1 VFEKMEN
8 LVTEVT
14 TPGQGTG
21 VVMGYRKT
29 LVVNVCVAVGGG
41 IASAQTAPQHAA
53 PAPSHDVK
61 RQNVPPTAASNGM
74 AEQTATM
81 IQRTGGSLLQ
91 AQLATPMNPVQ
102 IQANQVSFIAV
113 PEPTPKTL
121 KQHDLV
127 TIIVNEQ
134 SEITTKGTSNLT
146 RDSQLD
152 AKVDNFVQLRASNLT
167 LKGLQSSTTPEIK
180 LEGNRSFQGQ
190 GDVERT
196 DSFSA
201 RITAEV
207 VDVKPNGTVILQAR
221 KRIKADEEEQTFI
234 LTGTCRAED
243 ISAADSILSS
253 QLYDLQLQKLHNG
266 DVRNS
271 TKRGFFGK
279 LLDLFNPF

>member
-1 VFEKMEN
+1 
-8 LVTEVT
+8 
-14 TPGQGTG
+14 
-21 VVMGYRKT
+21 MGYRKT
-29 LVVNVCVAVGGG
+29 LLVNMCVALSGGV
-41 IASAQTAPQHAA
+41 ASAQSAPPQQAA
-53 PAPSHDVK
+53 PPSNHDAK
-61 RQNVPPTAASNGM
+61 RQNVPPSAASNGT

-81 IQRTGGSLLQ
+81 IQRTNGSLLQ
-91 AQLATPMNPVQ
+91 AQLATPVNPVQ
-102 IQANQVSFIAV
+102 VQAAQVSFIAV

-180 LEGNRSFQGQ
+180 LEGSRNFQGQ

-196 DSFSA
+196 DSFTA

-207 VDVKPNGTVILQAR
+207 VDVKPNGTVVLQAR
-221 KRIKADEEEQTFI
+221 KKIKADDEEQTFV

-243 ISAADSILSS
+243 ITAADSILSS
-253 QLYDLQLQKLHNG
+253 QLYDLQLQKTHTG